1 MVAVLL
7 LFLPPARLSALA
19 AQVSARDVW
28 VTPGKAVMLPVSVA
42 GNEGLMGLRVT
53 VNYDPAFLQ
62 RPTVTAAGVT
72 ASGLFNDSISTSAPG
87 SFDVVWCTDADVK
100 ENGELFVLGFTV
112 SENAAGSTQITFEFS
127 EEETFNEQ
135 WQPVRLDLLP
145 VTLTVGDDP
154 GGAAAGQPRS
164 KAELDGRGLV
174 SVVETVLAEFDAPN
188 LASVNEAEQGAVAA
202 RVGELAAQMNVPKSA
217 APKDFDSLSSE
228 YGKAKSAVFLEEVDR
243 TVDADEVQAALR
255 DALAAHGFASAAEV
269 PAQQAGAV
277 LQSVLPALQQRD
289 PDLVLDVS
297 GLSEENAAAL
307 VNGLANLTAEDPPER
322 GEKWL
327 LPVVLILLIAIA
339 AAVAIV
345 FIKRKKRDKRHEEA

>member
-1 MVAVLL
+1 MAAVLL
-7 LFLPPARLSALA
+7 LFLPPARLPVFA
-19 AQVSARDVW
+19 AQVSARDMW
-28 VTPGKAVMLPVSVA
+28 VTPGKAVMLPVSVT

-62 RPTVTAAGVT
+62 RPTATAAGVT

-87 SFDVVWCTDADVK
+87 SFDVVWCADADVK

-112 SENAAGSTQITFEFS
+112 SENAAGSTKITFEFS
-127 EEETFNEQ
+127 KEETFNEQ
-135 WQPVRLDLLP
+135 WQPVKLDLLP

-154 GGAAAGQPRS
+154 GGAAAGQPQN
-164 KAELDGRGLV
+164 KAELDDHGLV
-174 SVVETVLAEFDAPN
+174 SVVETVLAEFGAPN
-188 LASVNEAEQGAVAA
+188 LASVAEAEQGAVVA

-217 APKDFDSLSSE
+217 ASKDFDSLSAA
-228 YGKAKSAVFLEEVDR
+228 YGKAKKAVFLEEVDR
-243 TVDADEVQAALR
+243 AVDADEVQAALR

-289 PDLVLDVS
+289 AELALDVS
-297 GLSEENAAAL
+297 SLPDENAAAL
-307 VNGLANLTAEDPPER
+307 INGLTNLTAEESPGQ

-327 LPVVLILLIAIA
+327 LSVVLILLIAVA

-345 FIKRKKRDKRHEEA
+345 FIKRKKRDKIHEEA